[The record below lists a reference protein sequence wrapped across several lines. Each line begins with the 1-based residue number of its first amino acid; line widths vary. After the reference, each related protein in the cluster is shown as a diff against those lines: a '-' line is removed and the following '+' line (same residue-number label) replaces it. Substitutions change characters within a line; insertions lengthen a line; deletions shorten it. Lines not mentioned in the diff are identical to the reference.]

1 MFNIHLQDLP
11 PYGKLFVGIFTA
23 LMLCVSL
30 WAVLIFYVEE
40 GIVDQNRLPAY
51 LSSSAELQ
59 RQKDIEEITADS
71 QSVVVP
77 IWDSSL
83 VGQEEKVDTATME
96 QKFRSSDSEQEANA
110 VDTISQVE
118 SRKDKIRQ
126 LRKNIGLA
134 HTHINGQTLLFFA
147 MGLVFLFTSVKP
159 KVKKVVYWI
168 FGVAVFLNSIGL
180 SGKGF
185 YSVFNGISS
194 VSEVVILI
202 VIIYMAFLIF
212 VDLSQKSSL
221 ASHNIDKQ
229 SE

>member
-11 PYGKLFVGIFTA
+11 PFAKLFVGIFTA
-23 LMLCVSL
+23 LILCVSL

-40 GIVDQNRLPAY
+40 GIVNQNHLPAY
-51 LSSSAELQ
+51 LTSSAELQ

-71 QSVVVP
+71 QSVVAP
-77 IWDSSL
+77 IWDSTL
-83 VGQEEKVDTATME
+83 EGEEEKVDTVTME

-118 SRKDKIRQ
+118 SKKDRIRH
-126 LRKNIGLA
+126 LRKNVGLA

-147 MGLVFLFTSVKP
+147 IGLVFLFTSVKP
-159 KVKKVVYWI
+159 KVKKVVYWV
-168 FGVAVFLNSIGL
+168 FGIAVLLNSIGL

-185 YSVFNGISS
+185 YSVFNAVSS
-194 VSEVVILI
+194 VSEVVILVVI
-202 VIIYMAFLIF
+202 VYMAFLIF
-212 VDLSQKSSL
+212 VDLSRKGSM
-221 ASHNIDKQ
+221 ASHKIEKQ